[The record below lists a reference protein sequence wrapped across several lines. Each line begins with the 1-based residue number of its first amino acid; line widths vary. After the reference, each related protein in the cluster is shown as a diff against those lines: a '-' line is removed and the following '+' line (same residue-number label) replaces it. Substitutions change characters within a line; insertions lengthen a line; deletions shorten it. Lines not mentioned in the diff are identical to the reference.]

1 MKIFYAV
8 QATGNGHISRAHEL
22 YPYLRELGTVDIM
35 LSGSNATLQPDF
47 PIKYRSNGLSLFY
60 SNCGGLNYKR
70 TVSNAKILSVVKYA
84 RSLPLE
90 TYDLIINDFD
100 FVTSYG
106 CWKRNLRSVQ
116 FGHQASFQSHNT
128 PRPVNKS
135 FLGEMIL
142 KHYGK
147 ATDYVG
153 LHFRPYD
160 DYIFPPVIK
169 QFIRNAQPANHG
181 HITVYL
187 PAHQQHCIEHILKE
201 ISPVEVHWFLPGIT
215 SVYKEDNITFYPI
228 SQEYFNE
235 SLIHCHGIMT
245 AGGFETPSEALYLN
259 KKLLSIPIMD
269 QYEQQ
274 CNAAALALLGIKI
287 MKDLNEET
295 KSDFFNWVTTPK
307 TKINM
312 PANDINHTLEYLL
325 NKTARNASPVH
336 LSN

>member
-8 QATGNGHISRAHEL
+8 QATGNGHISRACEL
-22 YPYLRELGTVDIM
+22 FPYLSELGSVDIL
-35 LSGSNATLQPDF
+35 LSGSNASLQPDF
-47 PIKYRSNGLSLFY
+47 PVKYRSNGLSLFY
-60 SNCGGLNYKR
+60 SICGGLNYKR
-70 TVSNAKILSVVKYA
+70 TIRNAKFLSVAKYA
-84 RSLPLE
+84 QSLPLE

-100 FVTSYG
+100 FVTSYA

-116 FGHQASFQSHNT
+116 FGHQASFQSAHT
-128 PRPVNKS
+128 PRPASKS
-135 FLGEMIL
+135 VLGEMIL
-142 KHYGK
+142 KYYGK
-147 ATDYVG
+147 ASDYVG

-169 QFIRNAQPANHG
+169 QSIRKAQPADHG

-201 ISPVEVHWFLPGIT
+201 ISPVEVHWFLPTVT
-215 SVYKEDNITFYPI
+215 SIYREDNITFFPI
-228 SQEYFNE
+228 SQDHFNE

-259 KKLLSIPIMD
+259 KKLLSIPITD

-274 CNAAALALLGIKI
+274 CNAAALASLGIRI

-295 KSDFFNWVTTPK
+295 KHDFFDWVTAP
-307 TKINM
+307 KINIEM
-312 PANDINHTLEYLL
+312 PANDIVSTLDYLL
-325 NKTARNASPVH
+325 NRVH
-336 LSN
+336 KLV

>member
-22 YPYLRELGTVDIM
+22 YPYLSDLGTVDIL
-35 LSGSNATLQPDF
+35 LSGSNATLHPDF
-47 PIKYRSNGLSLFY
+47 PVKYRSNGLSLFY

-70 TVSNAKILSVVKYA
+70 TIRNAKFLSVVKYA
-84 RSLPLE
+84 KSLPLE
-90 TYDLIINDFD
+90 KYDLIINDFD
-100 FVTSYG
+100 FVTSFA
-106 CWKRNLRSVQ
+106 CRKRNLRSVQ
-116 FGHQASFQSHNT
+116 FGHQASFQSSNT
-128 PRPVNKS
+128 PRPANKS
-135 FLGEMIL
+135 VLGEMIL

-147 ATDYVG
+147 ASDYVG

-169 QFIRNAQPANHG
+169 ESIRNAQPADHG

-187 PAHQQHCIEHILKE
+187 PAHRQHCIEGILKE
-201 ISPVEVHWFLPGIT
+201 ISPVQVHWFLPGVT
-215 SVYKEDNITFYPI
+215 NVYSEDNITFFPI
-228 SQEYFNE
+228 SQDHFNE

-274 CNAAALALLGIKI
+274 CNAAALELLGIRV

-295 KSDFFNWVTTPK
+295 KTDFFNWVTAPK
-307 TKINM
+307 TKIDM
-312 PANDINHTLEYLL
+312 PANDIDSTLDYLL
-325 NKTARNASPVH
+325 NKVQ
-336 LSN
+336 

>member
-22 YPYLRELGTVDIM
+22 FPYLSELGSVDIL
-35 LSGSNATLQPDF
+35 LSGSNASLKPDF
-47 PIKYRSNGLSLFY
+47 PVKYRSNGLSLFY
-60 SNCGGLNYKR
+60 STCGGLNYKR
-70 TVSNAKILSVVKYA
+70 TLRNAKILSVAKYS

-100 FVTSYG
+100 FVTSFA

-116 FGHQASFQSHNT
+116 FGHQASFQSDRT
-128 PRPVNKS
+128 PRPANKS
-135 FLGEMIL
+135 VLGEMIL
-142 KHYGK
+142 KYYGR
-147 ATDYVG
+147 ASDYVG

-169 QFIRNAQPANHG
+169 QSIRSAHSADHG

-187 PAHQQHCIEHILKE
+187 PAHQKHCIESILKE
-201 ISPVEVHWFLPGIT
+201 ISPMEVHWFLPNVSG
-215 SVYKEDNITFYPI
+215 VYREDNITFFPI
-228 SQEYFNE
+228 SQDYFND
-235 SLIHCHGIMT
+235 SLIHCHGILT

-274 CNAAALALLGIKI
+274 CNAAALALLGISI

-295 KSDFFNWVTTPK
+295 KHDFFNWVMAPK
-307 TKINM
+307 TKIDM
-312 PANDINHTLEYLL
+312 PANDIDSTLTYLL
-325 NKTARNASPVH
+325 NKVH
-336 LSN
+336 MLS